1 MVYVQQ
7 AWKLHSEDKLMELLD
22 PNLRPLNEPDEIEVL
37 RVIKTALSC
46 IQLKVARRPAMLTVV
61 SMLVG
66 DMEIPILTNKGDDYP
81 SNLAIRVEEM
91 RESNY
96 PSSSSLLQSNG
107 DMNESPI
114 VELAHRNSEW
124 PNTR

>member
-7 AWKLHSEDKLMELLD
+7 ARKLHSQDKLMDLLD

-46 IQLKVARRPAMLTVV
+46 IQTKVARRPTMFTVV

-66 DMEIPILTNKGDDYP
+66 DLEIPILTNKGDDYP
-81 SNLAIRVEEM
+81 SNLAIRVEEEM
-91 RESNY
+91 SESNY
-96 PSSSSLLQSNG
+96 PSSSSLLQSKG
-107 DMNESPI
+107 GMNESPTI
-114 VELAHRNSEW
+114 ELAKSEW